1 MAFDPRSQKRIIP
14 KSNKTPDAPM
24 KAKLFFALG
33 MLLTATVATS
43 HAETFQWRDSSG
55 RLVISDRPPP
65 LGVREVKKMDTAPAP
80 SGGAAQNANQATI
93 AEQEMA
99 FRKRQ
104 QEAREK
110 ADKDAKEAATAA
122 QKRENCARARSHL
135 QALESGRRIIL
146 PDGKGGETFLED
158 ADRGAEIANAQ
169 KTISESCN

>member
-1 MAFDPRSQKRIIP
+1 
-14 KSNKTPDAPM
+14 M

-33 MLLTATVATS
+33 MLLTATIPTS

-65 LGVREVKKMDTAPAP
+65 AGVREAKKMDTTPTP
-80 SGGAAQNANQATI
+80 SGGAAQNATQATA

-122 QKRENCARARSHL
+122 QKREICARARTHL
-135 QALESGRRIIL
+135 QALESGRRMIL
-146 PDGKGGETFLED
+146 PDGKGGEVFLED
-158 ADRGAEIANAQ
+158 ADRGAEIANVQ